1 MNTPTLAHEVANA
14 TRRLYRGSAVV
25 KFLLSSED
33 TNNSISMVEF
43 HMLRG
48 TEPPA
53 HIHTNE
59 DEVFIIK
66 EGELTFFIGDNLV
79 KAYKDDVIFAP
90 RGVAHSFKIN
100 TTSAIMLTVL
110 TPGGFDKFFWKQ
122 STPYSAGEPIKPV
135 GPPGQSALDSMVKL
149 ANEFGVRIV

>member
-1 MNTPTLAHEVANA
+1 MNTPTLSHEVANA

-33 TNNSISMVEF
+33 TNNALSIVEF
-43 HMLRG
+43 KMLAG

-53 HIHTNE
+53 HIHYNE

-66 EGELTFFIGDNLV
+66 QGELTFFIGDNPV
-79 KAYKDDVIFAP
+79 KAYIGDVIFAP
-90 RGVAHSFKIN
+90 RGVAHSFTIN
-100 TTSAIMLTVL
+100 TESATMLTIM

-122 STPYSAGEPIKPV
+122 STPYSAGEPVKPV
-135 GPPGQSALDSMVKL
+135 GPPTQSAINAVVKL
-149 ANEFGVRIV
+149 AEEFGVRFV